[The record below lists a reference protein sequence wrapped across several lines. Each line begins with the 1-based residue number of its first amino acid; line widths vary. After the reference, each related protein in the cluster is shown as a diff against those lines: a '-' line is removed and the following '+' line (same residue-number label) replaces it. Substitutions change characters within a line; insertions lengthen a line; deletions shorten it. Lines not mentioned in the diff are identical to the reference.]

1 MNRKSKK
8 NVAQP
13 QTKLSESEYD
23 EMVKSLWKKIQEAP
37 SDQLENLI
45 NQLDEDMI
53 NKIRTL
59 NNPYKKP
66 ILDGDKN
73 KYLAFNFINIRHKY
87 LQRLNMTSLIGF
99 IYKMLDEYETES
111 DYISENDPEF
121 SNLYNQKLTELAIKK
136 TREQLESD
144 TSLLYKFDISILN
157 DKIEEKTNKIK
168 VLTNSIKITE
178 QEINELLHT
187 KTDDKIMESIKG
199 DLEKEKQ
206 FKQHLETRMQRR
218 EKLIHNNEIKINEKS
233 ELETEIKKLE
243 LEKSIK
249 EKYYKLNP
257 TNKQIEKYT
266 PSSED
271 CDMAAEEIKKQL
283 NISKTHEEY
292 EDDVK
297 QIIETFLN
305 KYFRYDPNEHV
316 RSCYKPNYSK
326 EKPKNMPVPP
336 EDTFHRWNRYME
348 NNYEYLRQVT
358 DDIYAEKSDFEVDI
372 VPLETFEGPTALDD
386 FDKYKRKYSNE
397 FESDV
402 YLAKFMNHNLLDSWQ
417 ENRDKRDFYNRNTEI
432 IKRIID
438 QNNEDSKIGQNLMKQ
453 RAKKEKKKNIKKLGP
468 DPKSFEL
475 YKKSNPNVLDKHGA
489 RHIDNLNEIQ
499 VPIDLQEST
508 NQEVE
513 VGVHVIKPIRG
524 RRIRGFTNQ
533 WKFNIPAEELK
544 EGQVT
549 VKNAAEIYKN

>member
-168 VLTNSIKITE
+168 VLTNSIKI
-178 QEINELLHT
+178 
-187 KTDDKIMESIKG
+187 
-199 DLEKEKQ
+199 
-206 FKQHLETRMQRR
+206 
-218 EKLIHNNEIKINEKS
+218 
-233 ELETEIKKLE
+233 
-243 LEKSIK
+243 
-249 EKYYKLNP
+249 
-257 TNKQIEKYT
+257 
-266 PSSED
+266 
-271 CDMAAEEIKKQL
+271 
-283 NISKTHEEY
+283 
-292 EDDVK
+292 
-297 QIIETFLN
+297 
-305 KYFRYDPNEHV
+305 
-316 RSCYKPNYSK
+316 
-326 EKPKNMPVPP
+326 
-336 EDTFHRWNRYME
+336 
-348 NNYEYLRQVT
+348 
-358 DDIYAEKSDFEVDI
+358 
-372 VPLETFEGPTALDD
+372 
-386 FDKYKRKYSNE
+386 
-397 FESDV
+397 
-402 YLAKFMNHNLLDSWQ
+402 
-417 ENRDKRDFYNRNTEI
+417 
-432 IKRIID
+432 
-438 QNNEDSKIGQNLMKQ
+438 
-453 RAKKEKKKNIKKLGP
+453 
-468 DPKSFEL
+468 
-475 YKKSNPNVLDKHGA
+475 VLW
-489 RHIDNLNEIQ
+489 
-499 VPIDLQEST
+499 
-508 NQEVE
+508 
-513 VGVHVIKPIRG
+513 
-524 RRIRGFTNQ
+524 F
-533 WKFNIPAEELK
+533 F
-544 EGQVT
+544 
-549 VKNAAEIYKN
+549 